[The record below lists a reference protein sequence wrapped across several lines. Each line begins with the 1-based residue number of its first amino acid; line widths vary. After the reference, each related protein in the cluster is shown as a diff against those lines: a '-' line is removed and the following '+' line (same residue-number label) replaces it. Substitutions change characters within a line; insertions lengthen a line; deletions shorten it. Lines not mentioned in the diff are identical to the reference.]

1 MANTAPPQQH
11 AAARPGH
18 SKLLRTI
25 AIVLLALIILVA
37 LVVLI
42 IWLVIKPKR
51 LVYTIEDG
59 SIHNFNLT
67 NDHLDANFYFAIRAY
82 NPNKKV
88 KIYNDKVEVSVF
100 YNDQKVAFNSVSPFS
115 QPHQNVTRIKVG
127 LLARNASLDQEDSK
141 DLRLEKSSGEIEFEV
156 KVKSRIRYR
165 VGKWKSS
172 RRTMKVTCKGVMLH
186 TSSHKGF
193 DRNYCN
199 VDL

>member
-1 MANTAPPQQH
+1 MANTAPPPQRTT
-11 AAARPGH
+11 AGPRP

-37 LVVLI
+37 LAVLI
-42 IWLVIKPKR
+42 IWLVVKPKR

-59 SIHNFNLT
+59 SIKGFNLT

-88 KIYNDKVEVSVF
+88 KIYNDKVEVSVY
-100 YNDQKVAFNSVSPFS
+100 YNDQKVAFNSVSPFF
-115 QPHQNVTRIKVG
+115 QPHQNVTRLGVS
-127 LLARNASLDQEDSK
+127 LLARNASLNHEDSK

-172 RRTMKVTCKGVMLH
+172 HRTMKVTCKGVMLH
-186 TSSHKGF
+186 TSSSKGF
-193 DRNYCN
+193 DRNYCD

>member
-1 MANTAPPQQH
+1 MANTPITTQH
-11 AAARPGH
+11 ARPGH

-25 AIVLLALIILVA
+25 AIVILALIILVA
-37 LVVLI
+37 LAVLI

-51 LVYTIEDG
+51 PVYTIEDG
-59 SIHNFNLT
+59 SIHGLNLT

-88 KIYNDKVEVSVF
+88 KIYNDKVEVSVL
-100 YNDQKVAFNSVSPFS
+100 YNDIKVAYNSVSPFF
-115 QPHQNVTRIKVG
+115 QPHQNVTRLGVS
-127 LLARNASLDQEDSK
+127 LLARNAALHQEDSK
-141 DLRLEKSSGEIEFEV
+141 DLILEKSSGQIEFEV

-186 TSSHKGF
+186 TSSSKRF
-193 DRNYCN
+193 DRNYCD

>member
-1 MANTAPPQQH
+1 MANTPITTQH
-11 AAARPGH
+11 ARPGY

-25 AIVLLALIILVA
+25 AIVILALIIIVA
-37 LVVLI
+37 LAVLI

-59 SIHNFNLT
+59 SIHGFNLT

-100 YNDQKVAFNSVSPFS
+100 YNDQKVAFNSVSPFF
-115 QPHQNVTRIKVG
+115 QPHQNVTRLGVS
-127 LLARNASLDQEDSK
+127 LLARNAALHQEDSK
-141 DLRLEKSSGEIEFEV
+141 DLRVEKSSGQIEFEV

-172 RRTMKVTCKGVMLH
+172 RRTMKVTCKGVMLY
-186 TSSHKGF
+186 TSSSKRF
-193 DRNYCN
+193 DRNYCD

>member
-1 MANTAPPQQH
+1 MANTAPPPQH

-59 SIHNFNLT
+59 SIHNYNLT
-67 NDHLDANFYFAIRAY
+67 NDHLDANFYFTIRAY

-100 YNDQKVAFNSVSPFS
+100 YNDQKVASNSVGPFF
-115 QPHQNVTRIKVG
+115 QPHQDVTRLKVG
-127 LLARNASLDQEDSK
+127 LLARNATLNQEDSK
-141 DLRLEKSSGEIEFEV
+141 DIRLEKSSGEIEFEV
-156 KVKSRIRYR
+156 KVRSRIRYR

-193 DRNYCN
+193 DRNYCD